1 MRCFGDI
8 LNSAVNNTCN
18 NQTPHFD
25 ARGYL
30 IPRLAISAVTKYDTV
45 MQDFEIADPT
55 DIIPVFMEMDMPYKL
70 ATEWTKNENGI
81 VSGDKTVELFIAKNT
96 PLTSKQVMQLNN
108 DSYILAM
115 YDYSGQIILVGADRG
130 LRLTAS
136 SQGINSVE
144 THGGFVLTMTETA
157 AIRPQ
162 VFSNDIDIVPVIGI
176 RVSVSSISIADG
188 AATSFNCIYFPTN
201 ATIKNLNVVSLNTW
215 VATVSI
221 DESGFIVVQGENAGT
236 TTIQVY
242 SVDGNFKAEITVIVT
257 AV

>member
-8 LNSAVNNTCN
+8 LNSAINSTCN

-30 IPRLAISAVTKYDTV
+30 IPSTNLSWTNKYDTV
-45 MQDFEIADPT
+45 MQDFTIADPT

-70 ATEWTKNENGI
+70 AAEWTKNENGI

-96 PLTSKQVMQLNN
+96 PLSAKQVMQLNN
-108 DSYILAM
+108 GSYILLM
-115 YDYSGQIILVGADRG
+115 FDQSGQKILVGADRG

-136 SQGINSVE
+136 SQGISSAE
-144 THGGFVLTMTETA
+144 THGGLVITMTETA

-162 VFSNDIDIVPVIGI
+162 VFSNYTDIVPVTGI
-176 RVSVSSISIADG
+176 SLDGASISIADG
-188 AATSFNCIYFPTN
+188 STGTVDYGFVPTT
-201 ATIKNLNVVSLNTW
+201 ATIKTVNAVSLNTNI
-215 VATVSI
+215 ATVTDDGTGQLTI
-221 DESGFIVVQGENAGT
+221 QGEAAGST
-236 TTIQVY
+236 TVVVY
-242 SVDGNFKAEITVIVT
+242 STDGNFKAEITVTVT

>member
-8 LNSAVNNTCN
+8 LNSAINSTCS
-18 NQTPHFD
+18 NQTPIFE

-30 IPRLAISAVTKYDTV
+30 IPSTNLSWTNKYDTV
-45 MQDFEIADPT
+45 MQDFTIADPA
-55 DIIPVFMEMDMPYKL
+55 DIIPVFMQMDMPYKL
-70 ATEWTKNENGI
+70 AAEWTKNENGI

-96 PLTSKQVMQLNN
+96 PLSAKQVMQLNN
-108 DSYILAM
+108 GSYILLM
-115 YDYSGQIILVGADRG
+115 FDQSGQNILVGADRG

-136 SQGINSVE
+136 SQGISSAE
-144 THGGFVLTMTETA
+144 THGGLVITMTETA

-162 VFSNDIDIVPVIGI
+162 VFSNYTDIVPVTGVGLDGAS
-176 RVSVSSISIADG
+176 VSVVDG
-188 AATSFNCIYFPTN
+188 ATVTVDYGFTPTT
-201 ATIKNLNVVSLNTW
+201 ATIKTVVPISMNTQ
-215 VATVSI
+215 VATVADDGEGQLI
-221 DESGFIVVQGENAGT
+221 IQGENPGT

>member
-30 IPRLAISAVTKYDTV
+30 IPRLSISEVAKYDTV
-45 MQDFEIADPT
+45 MQDFKIADPT

-70 ATEWTKNENGI
+70 AAEWTKNENGI

-136 SQGINSVE
+136 SQGISSAE
-144 THGGFVLTMTETA
+144 THGGFVLTMTEAA
-157 AIRPQ
+157 AIRAQ
-162 VFSNDIDIVPVIGI
+162 VFSNDIDIIPVEAITLD
-176 RVSVSSISIADG
+176 SSTVTVNVG
-188 AATSFNCIYFPTN
+188 ATATVDYGFIPIT
-201 ATIKNLNVVSLNTW
+201 ATIQKVNAVSLNTKI
-215 VATVSI
+215 ATVTDDGTGQLSI
-221 DESGFIVVQGENAGT
+221 YGVSAGKT
-236 TTIQVY
+236 TTQCY
-242 SVDGNFKAEITVIVT
+242 SSDGNFKAEITVIVT

>member
-30 IPRLAISAVTKYDTV
+30 IPRLSISAVAKYDTV
-45 MQDFEIADPT
+45 MQDFKIADPT

-70 ATEWTKNENGI
+70 AAEWTKNENGI

-96 PLTSKQVMQLNN
+96 PLTAKQVMQLNN

-136 SQGINSVE
+136 SQGVSSAE

-162 VFSNDIDIVPVIGI
+162 VFSNDIDIVPVMELYTPA
-176 RVSVSSISIADG
+176 SQISIDVGEG
-188 AATSFNCIYFPTN
+188 ASFDCIYFPTN
-201 ATIKNLNVVSLNTW
+201 ATIKKLNAVSLNTQ

-221 DESGFIVVQGENAGT
+221 YETDIVVVQGENPGT
-236 TTIQVY
+236 TTIQFY
-242 SVDGNFKAEITVIVT
+242 SVDGNFKAEVTVTVT
-257 AV
+257 AI

>member
-8 LNSAVNNTCN
+8 LNSAINSTCN

-25 ARGYL
+25 GRGYL
-30 IPRLAISAVTKYDTV
+30 IPRLAISAVTKYETV

-70 ATEWTKNENGI
+70 AAEWTKNENGI
-81 VSGDKTVELFIAKNT
+81 VSGDKTVELFIANNT

-136 SQGINSVE
+136 SQGISSVE

-162 VFSNDIDIVPVIGI
+162 VFSQNVDIIPVTGI
-176 RVSVSSISIADG
+176 SLDGASVTIADG
-188 AATSFNCIYFPTN
+188 ATITVDYGFVPTTPTIRTVN
-201 ATIKNLNVVSLNTW
+201 AISLNTLI
-215 VATVSI
+215 ATVI
-221 DESGFIVVQGENAGT
+221 DDGEGQLLIHGEGAGVTTVQC
-236 TTIQVY
+236 Y